1 MTRRYIAI
9 FAVLLLLCGAVSPQ
23 AGAYAVLAHEAII
36 DASWDTAIKPLLL
49 RRFPN
54 ATPDDLI
61 HAHAYAY
68 GGAIIQ
74 DLGYYP
80 HGSHLFSDLVHYVRS
95 GDFITAMLRDANDLN
110 DYAFAL
116 GALAHYSAD
125 NDGHRIAVNRAVAIL
140 YPSLRRK
147 YGDVITYAEN
157 PSAHLKTEF
166 GFDVLEVA
174 RQHYAPDSYR
184 DFVGFEVSKS
194 LLQRAFQ
201 ETYCVPLN
209 SVFVDF
215 DRSVNSYRYD
225 VSKIIPKATRIA
237 WQLKKSDIQK
247 DEPTM
252 TRRKFLYH
260 MSRASYEKEWGQKYD
275 QPGFGTKL
283 LALIIRIIP
292 KFGPLKAL
300 QFQTPT
306 PRTENMFM
314 ASFNAAMDSYGRE
327 LDTIPHGGPTLP
339 NTNFD
344 TGGPIKPGTYTLAD
358 VAYADLLEF
367 LQKDQ
372 FREITP
378 ELRKNIMNY
387 YADTAIPFAT
397 KKHPKEWAR
406 VVRDLNEM
414 KNSPNAQPGQVAV
427 ASPAT
432 F

>member
-1 MTRRYIAI
+1 MTRRLLALLG
-9 FAVLLLLCGAVSPQ
+9 VLLLLGGVLPPPA
-23 AGAYAVLAHEAII
+23 AAYGVLAHEAII
-36 DASWDTAIKPLLL
+36 DASWDTGIKPLLL
-49 RRFPN
+49 HRFPN
-54 ATPDDLI
+54 STPDDLI

-80 HGSHLFSDLVHYVRS
+80 HGSHLFSDLLHYVRS
-95 GDFITAMLRDANDLN
+95 GDFIEAMLRDSTDLN
-110 DYAFAL
+110 EYAFAL

-125 NDGHRIAVNRAVAIL
+125 NDGHSIAVNRAVPIL
-140 YPSLRRK
+140 YPELKHK
-147 YGDVITYAEN
+147 YGPVVTYADN

-174 RQHYAPDSYR
+174 RGHYAPDSYR
-184 DFVGFEVSKS
+184 DFIGFEVAKP
-194 LLQRAFQ
+194 LLQRAFE
-201 ETYCVPLN
+201 ETYCVPLT
-209 SVFVDF
+209 SVFGDF

-225 VSKIIPKATRIA
+225 VSKIIPKATKLA
-237 WQLKKSDIQK
+237 WQLNKSDIQK

-252 TRRKFLYH
+252 TRQRFLYH

-275 QPGFGTKL
+275 QPGLGTKI
-283 LALIIRIIP
+283 LALVIRIIP

-306 PRTENMFM
+306 PQTENMFM

-344 TGGPIKPGTYTLAD
+344 TGGPVQPGAYKLTD
-358 VAYADLLEF
+358 VAYAKLLDY

-372 FREITP
+372 FRAVSP
-378 ELRKNIMNY
+378 SLRKNVLDF
-387 YADTAIPFAT
+387 YADTGVSFAT

-406 VVRDLNEM
+406 VIRDLDQM
-414 KNSPNAQPGQVAV
+414 KSSPEQAGQVAV
-427 ASPAT
+427 SFVPPT